1 MQVSAQ
7 AVPTVP
13 SANRARRLESKI
25 LEGCAVLDIKPAAGD
40 SKVAVTSTGVGMMP
54 ELAVEVCVRKCARSD
69 FLILG
74 AREAVEPE
82 SQGNGEERELT
93 VAARICACKCRV
105 RAVRAC
111 WAGSHRPDIL

>member
-1 MQVSAQ
+1 M
-7 AVPTVP
+7 
-13 SANRARRLESKI
+13 
-25 LEGCAVLDIKPAAGD
+25 EGCAVLDIKPAAGD

-111 WAGSHRPDIL
+111 